1 MPESKHR
8 PPESEL
14 GPLAA
19 RALAIVRLR
28 LFRRAVLVLIL
39 LASVIVGL
47 ETYPAVDDR
56 IGGLLRT
63 LDTVIIGLFVVE
75 IVLRMVAYGR
85 RWPRFFLDPWNVF
98 DFVIV
103 AVCLIPVGSQAAAAF
118 RLVRVLRALRLLTS
132 IPQLQIVIGALLR
145 SLPSIGYVGMLLVL
159 LFYVYAVIGTTLFGR
174 NDPAHFGTL
183 HDAAISLLR
192 AVTLEDWTDL
202 MYTQMVGSE
211 AYPGHL
217 PPPTEPEPRAMPI
230 LAVLYF
236 GSFVLVGTMV
246 VLNLFIGVV
255 IGALTEEQ
263 KAAADRALASAA
275 PTDADAQLER
285 IERQLEHV
293 REQMQGLRGALRNRP
308 RP

>member
-8 PPESEL
+8 PPEAEL

-28 LFRRAVLVLIL
+28 LFRRGVLALIV

-47 ETYPAVDDR
+47 ETYPAVNER
-56 IGGLLRT
+56 VGGLLRT
-63 LDTVIIGLFVVE
+63 IDGVIVGLFVVE
-75 IVLRMVAYGR
+75 IVLRMMSYGR

-118 RLVRVLRALRLLTS
+118 RLIRVLRALRLLTA

-145 SLPSIGYVGMLLVL
+145 SLPSIGYVGLLLVL

-211 AYPGHL
+211 AFPGQL
-217 PPPTEPEPRAMPI
+217 PPPTEPEPRAKPVA
-230 LAVLYF
+230 AVLYF

-263 KAAADRALASAA
+263 KAAAEKALATAAPNDPEAQFARVEQQLDLVREELRALRAGMRSA
-275 PTDADAQLER
+275 
-285 IERQLEHV
+285 
-293 REQMQGLRGALRNRP
+293 REA
-308 RP
+308 

>member
-8 PPESEL
+8 PPEAEL

-28 LFRRAVLVLIL
+28 LFRRGVLALII

-47 ETYPAVDDR
+47 ETYPAVNER
-56 IGGLLRT
+56 VGGLLRT
-63 LDTVIIGLFVVE
+63 IDAVIIGLFVVE
-75 IVLRMVAYGR
+75 IVLRMMSYGR

-118 RLVRVLRALRLLTS
+118 RLIRVLRALRLLTA

-145 SLPSIGYVGMLLVL
+145 SLPSIGYVGLLLVL

-211 AYPGHL
+211 AFPGQL
-217 PPPTEPEPRAMPI
+217 PPPTEPEPRAKPI
-230 LAVLYF
+230 AAVLYF

-263 KAAADRALASAA
+263 KAAAEKALATAAPNDPEAQFARVEQQLDLVREELRALRAGMRSA
-275 PTDADAQLER
+275 
-285 IERQLEHV
+285 
-293 REQMQGLRGALRNRP
+293 RET
-308 RP
+308 

>member
-8 PPESEL
+8 PPEAEL

-28 LFRRAVLVLIL
+28 LFRRGVLALII

-47 ETYPAVDDR
+47 ETYPAVNER
-56 IGGLLRT
+56 VGGLLRT
-63 LDTVIIGLFVVE
+63 IDAVIIGLFVVE
-75 IVLRMVAYGR
+75 IVLRMMSYGR

-118 RLVRVLRALRLLTS
+118 RLIRVLRALRLLTA

-145 SLPSIGYVGMLLVL
+145 SLPSIGYVGLLLVL

-183 HDAAISLLR
+183 HDAGISLLR

-211 AYPGHL
+211 AFPGQL
-217 PPPTEPEPRAMPI
+217 PPPTEPEPRAKPI
-230 LAVLYF
+230 AAVLYF

-263 KAAADRALASAA
+263 KAAAEKALATAAPNDPEAQFARVEQQLDLVREELRALRAGMRSA
-275 PTDADAQLER
+275 
-285 IERQLEHV
+285 
-293 REQMQGLRGALRNRP
+293 REA
-308 RP
+308 